1 MPGIVA
7 YTSIIS
13 QCGVGQERVSL
24 LLFSFTANRNRKS
37 RRAARRQKKG
47 TAAAGCC
54 QSALTGRMGVT
65 LRLNVT
71 PAENQS
77 VNGEDVCVCVRIYF
91 GGRGEILPLSL
102 SRQSESDSASG
113 CRMTLQLLAKVKQN
127 QSHLLSLSRN
137 VQKSRRAIE
146 DDI

>member
-65 LRLNVT
+65 LRLSVT

-77 VNGEDVCVCVRIYF
+77 VNGEDVCVCVYVYTLV
-91 GGRGEILPLSL
+91 GEVKFYLFLSL
-102 SRQSESDSASG
+102 GR
-113 CRMTLQLLAKVKQN
+113 AKVTAP
-127 QSHLLSLSRN
+127 
-137 VQKSRRAIE
+137 V
-146 DDI
+146 DVG